1 MNQTASDHLLPSITA
16 FQEHKDKS
24 SPRKKKTQSASGNR
38 FARAVHTVST
48 VGKKGKPAGI
58 PFRTR
63 ADSFP
68 SSPVKEVLLPQRG
81 IPTQQGPCFHAVRIH
96 FLLFFCIIIRFSG
109 PVFLRLFPK
118 SVHVCQPNIPFSA
131 FYVGTKDV
139 FLSFSHHCSI
149 ENRKYKISF

>member
-1 MNQTASDHLLPSITA
+1 M
-16 FQEHKDKS
+16 
-24 SPRKKKTQSASGNR
+24 
-38 FARAVHTVST
+38 
-48 VGKKGKPAGI
+48 GI

-68 SSPVKEVLLPQRG
+68 SSPAKEVLLPQRG
-81 IPTQQGPCFHAVRIH
+81 IPTQPGPCFHAVRIH

-109 PVFLRLFPK
+109 LVFLRLFPK

-139 FLSFSHHCSI
+139 FLSFSHHRSAEKPKIQNKFPIILLSI
-149 ENRKYKISF
+149 YSIKTCFFKYSVYLRIIADFKTHCPVYIQTISPVRIPPNSAAFGLVK